1 MRLYSHLRGAAKLE
15 QEWGLEY
22 GGGAMLEKELGP
34 RIQRFFLVKLCPPT
48 YPWEEGDPARIQ

>member
-1 MRLYSHLRGAAKLE
+1 
-15 QEWGLEY
+15 
-22 GGGAMLEKELGP
+22 MLEKELGP